1 MQPALKR
8 GAGRNSSAAPTSGG
22 PDTMEGL
29 PDEVVHRILLLVGL
43 DDLGP
48 VAAVASRYR
57 LGVSSVLKAE
67 GPTLLREGME
77 LFRGENFRVENKVR
91 GQALARAAAGGL
103 PLAVRSAGTG
113 SGAGTA
119 VTATTSQLPSGASS
133 KSRPREV
140 PARGINS

>member
-48 VAAVASRYR
+48 VAAVASRYTA
-57 LGVSSVLKAE
+57 SAS
-67 GPTLLREGME
+67 
-77 LFRGENFRVENKVR
+77 
-91 GQALARAAAGGL
+91 ARC
-103 PLAVRSAGTG
+103 
-113 SGAGTA
+113 
-119 VTATTSQLPSGASS
+119 
-133 KSRPREV
+133 
-140 PARGINS
+140 